1 MEESSQD
8 KMMKLMPAVQKAALL
23 RKQGAKQVV
32 GEPETMLSNLLTFLN
47 KDMVFDPIAHTKGID
62 FAETALEV
70 KRQAEA
76 IKQGDLGYV
85 ETVLGSQTILLNQ
98 LFNRYV
104 LLGLKNASPEGSAGL
119 SMGLLQMALK
129 MQEQTRKTVA
139 TLGNLKSPRQTA
151 FIKQQV
157 NHATNQQVLNG
168 PQVNQKFEKN
178 LLDSPN
184 ELMGGLAHET
194 WMDTGTI
201 KKAVRTNSRMEAMGE
216 VDRSQD
222 GGWES

>member
-8 KMMKLMPAVQKAALL
+8 KMRNLMPAVQKAALL

-32 GEPETMLSNLLTFLN
+32 GEPETMLGNLLTFLN
-47 KDMVFDPIAHTKGID
+47 RDMVFDPIAQTKGID
-62 FAETALEV
+62 FAETAIEV

-85 ETVLGSQTILLNQ
+85 ETVLGAQTILLNQ

-104 LLGLKNASPEGSAGL
+104 LLGLKNAGPEDSVGL

-129 MQEQTRKTVA
+129 MKEQTRKTVA

-178 LLDSPN
+178 SLNSPN
-184 ELMGGLAHET
+184 ELMGGIVHDT
-194 WMDTGTI
+194 WMDTGALP
-201 KKAVRTNSRMEAMGE
+201 KAIRADSDMEAMGK

-222 GGWES
+222 GGWKS